1 MQPLLSAALAPILA
15 LGTEYYLFGIA
26 GMVSV
31 AAFAGLI
38 LAPALGS
45 YGRGWEKAAAA
56 FVSLFVLAALVL
68 TGLAIGMLI
77 FFNWDTISD
86 WI

>member
-1 MQPLLSAALAPILA
+1 MQLLLSAALAPVLA
-15 LGTEYYLFGIA
+15 LGSEYYLFGIA
-26 GMVSV
+26 GLVSV
-31 AAFAGLI
+31 TAFAGLI
-38 LAPALGS
+38 LAPALGA
-45 YGRGWEKAAAA
+45 YARGWEKAAAA

-68 TGLAIGMLI
+68 AGLAIGMLV

>member
-1 MQPLLSAALAPILA
+1 MEPLLSAAVAPILA

-26 GMVSV
+26 GAVSV
-31 AAFAGLI
+31 IAFAGLI

>member
-1 MQPLLSAALAPILA
+1 MHPLLSAALAPVLA

-26 GMVSV
+26 GLISV
-31 AAFAGLI
+31 TAFAGLI

-45 YGRGWEKAAAA
+45 YARSWEKAAAA

-68 TGLAIGMLI
+68 AGLAIGVFI

-86 WI
+86 WF

>member
-26 GMVSV
+26 GVVSV
-31 AAFAGLI
+31 TAFAGLI
-38 LAPALGS
+38 LAPALGA

-68 TGLAIGMLI
+68 TGLAIGVFV

-86 WI
+86 WF